1 MGAFNR
7 IGCTWAGAHSGLQKD
22 VVRTEWGSTAIL
34 DTDIA
39 INTTMQSVVGG
50 LEGGNTMWATSGSV
64 FYGYVVDKVPKDAK
78 LLANMREAC
87 HVILYNVANSNGING
102 LSATA
107 HVVSVT
113 PYWEKLAYALIAV
126 LSIADAVAAFFVVK
140 NSKRKETL

>member
-1 MGAFNR
+1 MLDVADNAVILQTFHFLRGKGSMGAFNR

-87 HVILYNVANSNGING
+87 SL
-102 LSATA
+102 
-107 HVVSVT
+107 
-113 PYWEKLAYALIAV
+113 EKV
-126 LSIADAVAAFFVVK
+126 QMP
-140 NSKRKETL
+140 